1 MRQSE
6 EGRDR
11 CRPGNTE
18 RTSDT
23 PAKLL
28 VLINYCYH
36 YYYFIISLLVVLLI
50 IIIIF
55 IMFALFWLM
64 FFSQIHSSCK
74 LIDKASR
81 HQFAPQFP
89 CAYVRVRARATARM
103 ETLIDALIDC
113 GSRGAHRAP
122 VRWL

>member
-1 MRQSE
+1 
-6 EGRDR
+6 
-11 CRPGNTE
+11 
-18 RTSDT
+18 
-23 PAKLL
+23 
-28 VLINYCYH
+28 
-36 YYYFIISLLVVLLI
+36 
-50 IIIIF
+50 
-55 IMFALFWLM
+55 M
-64 FFSQIHSSCK
+64 FFSQIYPSRK

-89 CAYVRVRARATARM
+89 CAYACVRARARATARM